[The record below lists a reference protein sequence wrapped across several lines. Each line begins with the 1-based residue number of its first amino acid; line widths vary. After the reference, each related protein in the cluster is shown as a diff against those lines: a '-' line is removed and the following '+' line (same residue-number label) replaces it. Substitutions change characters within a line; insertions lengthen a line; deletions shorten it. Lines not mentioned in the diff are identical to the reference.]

1 VYSASE
7 DAILF
12 SQPEQGVL
20 RKVDLKTGKV
30 STLLKK
36 NETIPNPGALCVAHE
51 KIYVADWKLGSVYE
65 WIPKKGAAKDD
76 PAPYELRLV
85 YKAKS
90 VVRAM
95 ASSEKNLYIS
105 QSDPTVPL
113 VRLLP
118 DGNPVPVTFL
128 SVWGELLDKHYW
140 AENFLGLNNGLPL
153 GWVGDP
159 TSDRKFY
166 MANSNGNVVVSFRD
180 LSQEEL
186 LNSESYNSSGITE
199 FEYPLSKPPR
209 TFRILLVG
217 DAHTYHMYAADNQKR
232 GMKYYNRMNGLS
244 KRLELTLNTLASW
257 EDAPIHF
264 EVIHQGAVS
273 WNPLNI
279 WPYYEVPPTVKKYD
293 IDLVLYML
301 IPTTDL
307 GPYYAWPMTS
317 QGIPTAKADP
327 EYLLKPA
334 KDRIPGG
341 LPRKLY
347 DLCKAKNIVTI
358 FNNQVRFDNT
368 QEMVQDPEI
377 LD

>member
-1 VYSASE
+1 
-7 DAILF
+7 
-12 SQPEQGVL
+12 
-20 RKVDLKTGKV
+20 
-30 STLLKK
+30 
-36 NETIPNPGALCVAHE
+36 
-51 KIYVADWKLGSVYE
+51 
-65 WIPKKGAAKDD
+65 
-76 PAPYELRLV
+76 
-85 YKAKS
+85 
-90 VVRAM
+90 
-95 ASSEKNLYIS
+95 
-105 QSDPTVPL
+105 
-113 VRLLP
+113 
-118 DGNPVPVTFL
+118 
-128 SVWGELLDKHYW
+128 
-140 AENFLGLNNGLPL
+140 
-153 GWVGDP
+153 
-159 TSDRKFY
+159 
-166 MANSNGNVVVSFRD
+166 
-180 LSQEEL
+180 
-186 LNSESYNSSGITE
+186 
-199 FEYPLSKPPR
+199 
-209 TFRILLVG
+209 
-217 DAHTYHMYAADNQKR
+217 MYAADNQKR

-257 EDAPIHF
+257 EDVPIHF

-377 LD
+377 LDCMTKLYSKPMRLLREKLEAPDFIPGKKVRMEICFFPLGHFQALRWLKPFFDKVLVEIGAPSLDISESFTPLRYSYYPFSEIDANDHMNTDGHMLMAFLLAHQLIREKVIPFAAPPGK